1 MNFWER
7 NCSRRQF
14 LKEGCLFTFGLGAS
28 PLLLNLFSKSFAATS
43 LPFIHEA
50 RYYKKVDK
58 QTVQCQLC
66 PRGCRLTDG
75 QRSWCR
81 AREPKNGKLYSLVY
95 GLPCAVHIDPIEK
108 KPLFHFLPGTSIFSI
123 STAGCNFRCKFCQN
137 WQISQFPPEETQNY
151 SLPPEEVV
159 KKTIECKCPS
169 IAYTYTEPSIFFE
182 YMLDT
187 AKLAKKQGLKNM
199 YHSNGSLNPE
209 PAKEIAQYLDGAN
222 VDLKAFTEKFY
233 NEISEGFLERTL
245 DTLKILKKNG
255 VHLEITN
262 LVIPTLNDDPEK
274 IKAMCFWI
282 KENLDDQT
290 PLHFTRFWPMYKLK
304 NLNPT
309 PVETL
314 EKTREVAISQGLKF
328 VYIGNVPGHSAEH
341 TYCPDCK
348 KILIRRAGF
357 TVLENNIGKD
367 GKCKFCKRYIPGVWS

>member
-7 NCSRRQF
+7 NCSRRAF
-14 LKEGCLFTFGLGAS
+14 LKDGCAFTFALGLGHLATELFTQAFA
-28 PLLLNLFSKSFAATS
+28 KSS

-50 RYYKKVDK
+50 KYYKKIDK
-58 QTVQCQLC
+58 NTVECQLC

-314 EKTREVAISQGLKF
+314 EKAREVAISQGLKF